1 MATTIIMS
9 LQQKKRLRLIT
20 PNIPA
25 KGKILKSCVRCRQHK
40 TKCDAVLT
48 NPFPCTHCYKKN
60 INCTLDM
67 ITTTPKRAYD
77 VVEKLTNEVQNLR
90 YTLDSII
97 EKKNHMIK
105 LLIENSHKQQQQ
117 EILPV
122 ESQSPLPATPSVTE
136 IQSVLNSPQSS
147 PLSGATPID
156 PIPTKVDKNNNFVIS
171 SNNSILPIVLS
182 YNQALNMF
190 DNYHINFHKYLPIL
204 PDSFFEDIN
213 LNQVYKE
220 NDLLFWSI
228 ILTSYLN
235 QDDYNSYLTLADHV
249 KKLVVFKCWLNT
261 PRSVY
266 AIASLLILTTW
277 PLPME
282 KLQKIQDNLSVKYI
296 SLMKNLS
303 LQLGLHK
310 LEFINEFSHK
320 TKVNMASESDLNNLI
335 RERIYKF
342 ININSN
348 YWLVFLGLANSN
360 YNGLH
365 QDYIINKAANI
376 DLFNNNNFTTEDNFI
391 NSLLKISLIQ
401 LKLNE
406 NMNDLI
412 DNPNH
417 VRKLIDLN
425 MFEIILNDF
434 NNFDDNNKLFN
445 NNLIKLSIE
454 FTKLQLFTYSFSNI
468 NLSIDNYKR
477 MIYKCINCC
486 QLILNLFHQEFNAGV
501 NFNQLPIHYKFII
514 ELSLLTLLRIF
525 KSPLLNSVNDYKSVR
540 QLFSKFFDIFHKENS
555 SWNDLNS
562 KLFKILSKYDKINNL
577 KILKND
583 NYNSFFLVNKMKNY
597 LISSLHYELI
607 WTIYDEQKSD
617 DNSRNSGHNDN
628 EINWDMYGLNRSND
642 GELIKFISTSPS
654 VFNSNL

>member
-1 MATTIIMS
+1 
-9 LQQKKRLRLIT
+9 
-20 PNIPA
+20 
-25 KGKILKSCVRCRQHK
+25 
-40 TKCDAVLT
+40 
-48 NPFPCTHCYKKN
+48 
-60 INCTLDM
+60 M
-67 ITTTPKRAYD
+67 ITTTPKRAYN
-77 VVEKLTNEVQNLR
+77 VVEKLTNEVRSLR
-90 YTLDSII
+90 TTLDSII
-97 EKKNHMIK
+97 EKKNHMIQ
-105 LLIENSHKQQQQ
+105 LLIENSLKQAHAPQ
-117 EILPV
+117 PV
-122 ESQSPLPATPSVTE
+122 ESPLPVTPSVTE
-136 IQSVLNSPQSS
+136 IQSVLNSPRLS
-147 PLSGATPID
+147 PLPGATPID
-156 PIPTKVDKNNNFVIS
+156 SIPTKVDQNNNFIIS
-171 SNNSILPIVLS
+171 SNNTLPPIVLS
-182 YNQALNMF
+182 YNQARSMF

-204 PDSFFEDIN
+204 PDSFFEDVD
-213 LNQVYKE
+213 LNQIYKE

-228 ILTSYLN
+228 ILTSHLN
-235 QDDYNSYLTLADHV
+235 QDDFDTYLTLADHV
-249 KKLVVFKCWLNT
+249 KKLVVFKCWFNT

-266 AIASLLILTTW
+266 TLASLLILTTW

-282 KLQKIQDNLSVKYI
+282 KANKIQDNISIKYI

-320 TKVNMASESDLNNLI
+320 TKINMASESEMNNLI

-360 YNGLH
+360 YNGLQ

-376 DLFNNNNFTTEDNFI
+376 DLFNNDHFTTEDNFI

-434 NNFDDNNKLFN
+434 DDNNKLFN

-468 NLSIDNYKR
+468 NLSTENYKR
-477 MIYKCINCC
+477 MIYKTINCC
-486 QLILNLFHQEFNAGV
+486 QVILSLFKQEFNSDI
-501 NFNQLPIHYKFII
+501 NFNQLPIHYRFII
-514 ELSLLTLLRIF
+514 ELCLLTLLRIF
-525 KSPLLNSVNDYKSVR
+525 KSPLLNSVNDYRSTS
-540 QLFSKFFDIFHKENS
+540 QLFMSFFQIFNKKNS
-555 SWNDLNS
+555 NWNDLNS
-562 KLFKILSKYDKINNL
+562 KLFKILSKYDKINNTR
-577 KILKND
+577 ILKGGNF
-583 NYNSFFLVNKMKNY
+583 NSFFLVNKMKNY

-607 WTIYDEQKSD
+607 WTIYDDEKSGD
-617 DNSRNSGHNDN
+617 DSKTSDQ
-628 EINWDMYGLNRSND
+628 EINWDVYGLNRLYD
-642 GELIKFISTSPS
+642 GELIDFISSSPS
-654 VFNSNL
+654 VFS